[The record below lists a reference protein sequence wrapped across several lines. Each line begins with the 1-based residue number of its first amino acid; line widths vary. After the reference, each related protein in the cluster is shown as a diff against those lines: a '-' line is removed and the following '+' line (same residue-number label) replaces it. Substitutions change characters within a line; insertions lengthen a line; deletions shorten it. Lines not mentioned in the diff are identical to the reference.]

1 MTKVMKNVLLLI
13 PPASEP
19 GIAIAIA
26 ESMAFSLASGLPL
39 STVRGGYYSSY
50 LASNEASLKVR
61 V

>member
-1 MTKVMKNVLLLI
+1 MSKVMKNVLLLI

-19 GIAIAIA
+19 GIAIA

-39 STVRGGYYSSY
+39 SAVRGGYYSSY